1 MTHNGTGREEGSGT
15 GVPNL
20 RVIDCKK
27 LGGGGAARA
36 PTSPKCTDPRVGGA
50 ASRPEEHPGQAAR
63 LSQNLLA

>member
-1 MTHNGTGREEGSGT
+1 VALGFQISESLIVRNW
-15 GVPNL
+15 
-20 RVIDCKK
+20 
-27 LGGGGAARA
+27 GGGGAARA